1 MPRDLADL
9 PYAPSLT
16 PLLEPLAPD
25 TEYER
30 VHLDAT
36 SLDEVS
42 AGGSWFSESALTGVV
57 LGGGSLNHCR
67 FDDVWLRGVR
77 WIGIDACETRWLN
90 AEFVDSAWSG
100 VIAVDAQ
107 LRRIRFEGCKFESV
121 NFRAA
126 TLHDVTF
133 ADCVFRDTDFSAA
146 TLRKVDFPGS
156 RLEGVALHGATLKDV
171 DLRGATALDLIADIG
186 TLKGA
191 IITTPQL
198 MEMAPAFARA
208 AGIIVRDNRIRD

>member
-1 MPRDLADL
+1 M
-9 PYAPSLT
+9 
-16 PLLEPLAPD
+16 
-25 TEYER
+25 
-30 VHLDAT
+30 
-36 SLDEVS
+36 
-42 AGGSWFSESALTGVV
+42 
-57 LGGGSLNHCR
+57 
-67 FDDVWLRGVR
+67 
-77 WIGIDACETRWLN
+77 
-90 AEFVDSAWSG
+90 
-100 VIAVDAQ
+100 
-107 LRRIRFEGCKFESV
+107 

-126 TLHDVTF
+126 TLQDVTF